1 MIENTLAAKPHQK
14 LSSSDYDVLTDLLVS
29 KDKEIKDTLKV
40 WILKS
45 FNLTNPW
52 WLQITLLLIFIFY
65 YSGGIY
71 TSWSRD

>member
-45 FNLTNPW
+45 FNLTNP
-52 WLQITLLLIFIFY
+52 
-65 YSGGIY
+65 
-71 TSWSRD
+71 